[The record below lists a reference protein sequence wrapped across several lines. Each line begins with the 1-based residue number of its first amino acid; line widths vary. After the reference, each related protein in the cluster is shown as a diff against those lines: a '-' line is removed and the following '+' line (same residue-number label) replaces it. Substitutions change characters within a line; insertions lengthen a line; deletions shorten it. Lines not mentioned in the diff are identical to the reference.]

1 MRRKRATCDSVQTK
15 MQSSL
20 DVLIAN
26 VTKIAVARMLVLN
39 PNLVQIL
46 FLNIQN
52 LGMLWLTPEVEKKPL

>member
-26 VTKIAVARMLVLN
+26 VTKIAVARMPQLPPFCGVAFPPPLRTD
-39 PNLVQIL
+39 P
-46 FLNIQN
+46 
-52 LGMLWLTPEVEKKPL
+52 LGR